1 MAMAS
6 KGKMQNTSVSSK
18 FAVAISAFLFGC
30 ILSTMVVLNYVA
42 VANTPS
48 TIDQVNMVY
57 SNGLLAPMPNPSA
70 KRRVVDIGQE
80 LDSAAEPEEPLNQP
94 GVRRVVE
101 LKSHDVEGAA
111 EIFINEDPS
120 VIAAPPDS
128 LSVESTK
135 NPLHGIRVL
144 IAIAAFDFS
153 QIPHLGEVLDAYQD
167 LCVTGAKKV
176 DVVVHATVAYPV
188 TLIDLLNSRL
198 LPACQN
204 IFSITIVL
212 KPSRMRLH
220 LVDCHRALFYEK
232 IDEYDLFIYT
242 EDDIRVPPRV
252 VGAYLY
258 ETKKVEEIVG
268 LEESS
273 NYNVGIV
280 RYEYNF
286 PSNVVMDDKF
296 RKATQNVTRVYWE
309 HGFYPVVG
317 EAIRFIKNPKLK
329 DSYVTTQNDHQG
341 MFMATPYLLKAWMDR
356 PNCNFHVASNRPG
369 FKNNPSQPSE
379 GTQRVWM
386 SSRMLHGT
394 RHCNVQQLL
403 PLETFG
409 TMTVLHLPNKNYRR
423 VGKFRNRTFAD
434 GTEMFDYGV
443 SSSLLSSMRLH
454 VELRK
459 ATNQKPTIPYAGIRM
474 VDEVGLRGRPAVLE
488 RRMREYRAYVDRGG
502 ILDSHDMEKTILVEE
517 F

>member
-167 LCVTGAKKV
+167 LCVTGAKK
-176 DVVVHATVAYPV
+176 
-188 TLIDLLNSRL
+188 SRRCGARNGG
-198 LPACQN
+198 LPGH
-204 IFSITIVL
+204 T
-212 KPSRMRLH
+212 
-220 LVDCHRALFYEK
+220 HRSAEQ
-232 IDEYDLFIYT
+232 
-242 EDDIRVPPRV
+242 P
-252 VGAYLY
+252 
-258 ETKKVEEIVG
+258 
-268 LEESS
+268 
-273 NYNVGIV
+273 
-280 RYEYNF
+280 
-286 PSNVVMDDKF
+286 
-296 RKATQNVTRVYWE
+296 
-309 HGFYPVVG
+309 
-317 EAIRFIKNPKLK
+317 
-329 DSYVTTQNDHQG
+329 
-341 MFMATPYLLKAWMDR
+341 
-356 PNCNFHVASNRPG
+356 VASGLPEYLFDHDSSQTEPYEAAPG
-369 FKNNPSQPSE
+369 RLPQ
-379 GTQRVWM
+379 GT
-386 SSRMLHGT
+386 
-394 RHCNVQQLL
+394 LL
-403 PLETFG
+403 
-409 TMTVLHLPNKNYRR
+409 
-423 VGKFRNRTFAD
+423 
-434 GTEMFDYGV
+434 
-443 SSSLLSSMRLH
+443 
-454 VELRK
+454 
-459 ATNQKPTIPYAGIRM
+459 
-474 VDEVGLRGRPAVLE
+474 
-488 RRMREYRAYVDRGG
+488 
-502 ILDSHDMEKTILVEE
+502 
-517 F
+517 